1 MTTYIQSNRRS
12 WFNINESLKR
22 NGNTPVE
29 NKKAS
34 LLKRPESNMA
44 GDMSETEYYVKVIR
58 DAFKRNMD
66 VKEQ

>member
-1 MTTYIQSNRRS
+1 MTTYIRSNRRS

-22 NGNTPVE
+22 NGNAPVE
-29 NKKAS
+29 NKKTS
-34 LLKRPESNMA
+34 LLKRPDSNMA